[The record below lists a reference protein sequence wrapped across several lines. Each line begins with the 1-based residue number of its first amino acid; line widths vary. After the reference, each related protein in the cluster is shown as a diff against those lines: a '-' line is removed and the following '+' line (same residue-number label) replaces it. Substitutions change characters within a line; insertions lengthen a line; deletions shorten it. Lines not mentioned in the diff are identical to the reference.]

1 MMQLFNTRQGD
12 QESLTAFHKRLESQI
27 EVTESVWGGAIIP
40 ATTLS
45 TKKPSNQQT
54 KSRKAFYSRLFL
66 KLLHRRCQPI
76 TKQLARDHINGDDNY
91 PDDMTSGL
99 TWVSNQAEAAGI
111 SIHPFSVK
119 KNNNNKTKQS
129 SNGGPTAHIEATLNA
144 LKNETSF
151 NQVQQGSVL

>member
-1 MMQLFNTRQGD
+1 M
-12 QESLTAFHKRLESQI
+12 
-27 EVTESVWGGAIIP
+27 TESVWGGAIIP

-45 TKKPSNQQT
+45 TKKPSNQRI
-54 KSRKAFYSRLFL
+54 KSRKAFHSRLFL
-66 KLLHRRCQPI
+66 KSLHPRHQPI
-76 TKQLARDHINGDDNY
+76 TKQLARDHINGDDNC
-91 PDDMTSGL
+91 PDDMTTGL

-144 LKNETSF
+144 LKNESSL
-151 NQVQQGSVL
+151 NQVQNVSVPDAHIQTTPKVQVHSKDHNQLQWSPT